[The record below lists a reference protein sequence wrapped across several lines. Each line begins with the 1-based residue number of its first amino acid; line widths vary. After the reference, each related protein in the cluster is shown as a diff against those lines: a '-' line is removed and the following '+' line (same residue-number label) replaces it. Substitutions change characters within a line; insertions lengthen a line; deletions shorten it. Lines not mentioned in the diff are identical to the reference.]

1 MGYRGGGVTAEEAW
15 PEAEAKACEG
25 SLVSRPRTGFN
36 HGALFDSR
44 GWRGP
49 RKGRKGPREF
59 EQVHRGYLVE
69 LAEGSREA
77 EVRGEV
83 TVVIAGANEK
93 SPKRRAK
100 EPVDGKTR

>member
-1 MGYRGGGVTAEEAW
+1 M
-15 PEAEAKACEG
+15 
-25 SLVSRPRTGFN
+25 
-36 HGALFDSR
+36 
-44 GWRGP
+44 
-49 RKGRKGPREF
+49 
-59 EQVHRGYLVE
+59 HRGYLVE